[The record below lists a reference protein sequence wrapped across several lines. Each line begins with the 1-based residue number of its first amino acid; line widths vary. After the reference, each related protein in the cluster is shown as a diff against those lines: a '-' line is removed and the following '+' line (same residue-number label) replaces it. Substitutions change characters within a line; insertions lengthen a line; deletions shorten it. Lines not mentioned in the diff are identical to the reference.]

1 MCDLLIQLFPDYDRQ
16 SDIDPTA
23 RHKDAD
29 VISSL
34 FGDLIVSF
42 RWRPLI
48 AGRVV
53 DDLYRWIDILQGR
66 VWPEGHNHNSS
77 DYPPDVLLLGM
88 ASWDIL
94 QQEGDDHLWY
104 EKGLEDLVP
113 LFQELISP
121 SQNPGSGFSSDDVDT
136 RQIIWLNQYTTFDF
150 FAGNDGANR
159 VIFKE
164 KLQLCN
170 QIARRILR

>member
-1 MCDLLIQLFPDYDRQ
+1 LIPDYDRE
-16 SDIDPTA
+16 SNIDPTA
-23 RHKDAD
+23 RHKDAET
-29 VISSL
+29 ISSL
-34 FGDLIVSF
+34 FGDLVVSF

-53 DDLYRWIDILQGR
+53 DDLRRWIDILQSRAQGR
-66 VWPEGHNHNSS
+66 NYNSS

-88 ASWDIL
+88 ASWDML

-104 EKGLEDLVP
+104 EKGLQDLVP
-113 LFQELISP
+113 LFQELLTPSP
-121 SQNPGSGFSSDDVDT
+121 GIGFPSDDGVDT
-136 RQIIWLNQYTTFDF
+136 RKIIWLNQYTTFDF
-150 FAGNDGANR
+150 FAGNDAANR

-170 QIARRILR
+170 RIARRILR